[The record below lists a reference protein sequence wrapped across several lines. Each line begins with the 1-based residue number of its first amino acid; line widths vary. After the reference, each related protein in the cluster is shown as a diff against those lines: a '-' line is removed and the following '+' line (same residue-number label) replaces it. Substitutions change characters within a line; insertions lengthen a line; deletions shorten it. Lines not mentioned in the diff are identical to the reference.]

1 MKGAGKTNSMD
12 APEVIENLQDLTLTS
27 REGFVPSRYT
37 VPLREG
43 IDFNDLVQGDGTM
56 FETDLANLAEFED
69 EESQYFDSEEV
80 FQQLNYECNDFGDDS
95 GSDRDEDVTPFKRMA
110 RNMEDL
116 TGDGGVLKK
125 ILRQGTGPVV
135 PQGATVRYHSNGYI
149 EFNDEPFDSS
159 RLRNRPYVTKLDEIL
174 PGLSIGI
181 STMRRGERSR
191 FLLSPLYAFKMLGCP
206 PRVPANATVLY
217 EVELLSY
224 IDHQAADDYD
234 TFTEE
239 ERRQASF
246 EQLLKVADSE
256 REAGNDFYK
265 RKQVPRA
272 LKKYLK
278 AIKILEDCHL
288 QNQDQER
295 LLNEVLLKIYLNAA
309 HCSLEL
315 AQSARAVKY
324 ARKALSI
331 DPRNVKALYRLGKA
345 YRNEGDFEQSKKEL
359 KRAQGYD
366 PNNKA
371 IKEAL
376 IDLDRTVSD
385 FRALEKEQCRKMFA
399 TSTVAKKEVTPDEK
413 SAAGD
418 ILEGNKEV
426 LIKRLREFKADQNST
441 AFSLPSTLSKQE
453 KDFIKT
459 AAKDLGLRV
468 ELNEGTCKELKVFKE

>member
-1 MKGAGKTNSMD
+1 MD

-56 FETDLANLAEFED
+56 FETDLANMAYG
-69 EESQYFDSEEV
+69 SKHGGPYWRWRSSEE
-80 FQQLNYECNDFGDDS
+80 DFKAGHRS
-95 GSDRDEDVTPFKRMA
+95 SCTTRS
-110 RNMEDL
+110 N
-116 TGDGGVLKK
+116 
-125 ILRQGTGPVV
+125 
-135 PQGATVRYHSNGYI
+135 YHSNGYI

-159 RLRNRPYVTKLDEIL
+159 RLRNRPYVTKL
-174 PGLSIGI
+174 
-181 STMRRGERSR
+181 
-191 FLLSPLYAFKMLGCP
+191 
-206 PRVPANATVLY
+206 VLY

-234 TFTEE
+234 TFTE
-239 ERRQASF
+239 
-246 EQLLKVADSE
+246 
-256 REAGNDFYK
+256 AGNDFYK

-272 LKKYLK
+272 LKKYIK

-331 DPRNVKALYRLGKA
+331 DPRN
-345 YRNEGDFEQSKKEL
+345 
-359 KRAQGYD
+359 
-366 PNNKA
+366 
-371 IKEAL
+371 
-376 IDLDRTVSD
+376 
-385 FRALEKEQCRKMFA
+385 
-399 TSTVAKKEVTPDEK
+399 
-413 SAAGD
+413 
-418 ILEGNKEV
+418 
-426 LIKRLREFKADQNST
+426 ADQNST
-441 AFSLPSTLSKQE
+441 AFSLLSTLTKQE